1 MTSPNSAPMKTREFL
16 EVLADL
22 VRQQL
27 PAELSDFQTPR
38 RVTSLI
44 KLYYDDPSTHYEVWV
59 QKRKKEVEV
68 GLHFEADPESNF
80 GQLEMLSQRSEEI
93 RASLGPE
100 FEIGDWDRGWTR
112 AHETVPLEPLNDD
125 FLVELSFKLS
135 AMIRTLEPML
145 RQVSG

>member
-1 MTSPNSAPMKTREFL
+1 MTSPNTTPMKTKEFL

-27 PAELSDFQTPR
+27 PPELSDFQTPP

-44 KLYYDDPSTHYEVWV
+44 KLYYDQPATHYEVWV

-100 FEIGDWDRGWTR
+100 FEIGEWDRGWTR

-135 AMIRTLEPML
+135 AMIRTLEPIL
-145 RQVSG
+145 RQDSG

>member
-1 MTSPNSAPMKTREFL
+1 MTSPNSAPMKTSEFL

-27 PAELSDFQTPR
+27 PLELSDFQTPR

-44 KLYYDDPSTHYEVWV
+44 KLYYDHPSTHYEVWV
-59 QKRKKEVEV
+59 QKRRKEVEV
-68 GLHFEADPESNF
+68 GLHFESDPEANF

-93 RASLGPE
+93 RASLGLE
-100 FEIGDWDRGWTR
+100 FEIGAWDRGWTR

-135 AMIRTLEPML
+135 AMIRTLEPIL
-145 RQVSG
+145 RQDSG